1 MLISVES
8 NKPRSLTNNKKCT
21 TGQNT
26 FKKRETHSSSEERA
40 AKIYEEFYFDQKWPF
55 HRQKSAAQRKVI
67 LTEILRAVDQLS
79 NDELILLFNFLFD
92 DLDKRLLYFIS
103 VYLTSKKYIDFITLL
118 PSNVVLKILA
128 KVDPVTLNSLGHVS
142 QAWRA
147 QSKVGCPL
155 A

>member
-1 MLISVES
+1 MSTPL
-8 NKPRSLTNNKKCT
+8 
-21 TGQNT
+21 
-26 FKKRETHSSSEERA
+26 
-40 AKIYEEFYFDQKWPF
+40 KWPIY
-55 HRQKSAAQRKVI
+55 RQKSAAQRKVI
-67 LTEILRAVDQLS
+67 LTKILRAVDQLS

-147 QSKVGCPL
+147 QSKVWCPL
-155 A
+155 AEITENLFIGQLPVEEERYVGRVSARNFDGKPHRI